1 MRRVIYIA
9 TPHKGSFMAATTMGR
24 LAASF
29 VSLPRSV
36 VRLSTELFT
45 KNKEALALSDM
56 GGVPTSIRGIEPDN
70 VFVKTLASFPCPPEV
85 KAHTIIAVKPGDEPL
100 ERGSDG
106 VVEYTSA
113 RLDGV
118 ESEYVLRWNHSCQA
132 HPRTIAEVR
141 RILRAHLAGLPGKAV
156 AAPEEGAP

>member
-1 MRRVIYIA
+1 M
-9 TPHKGSFMAATTMGR
+9 
-24 LAASF
+24 
-29 VSLPRSV
+29 
-36 VRLSTELFT
+36 
-45 KNKEALALSDM
+45 D
-56 GGVPTSIRGIEPDN
+56 PDN
-70 VFVKTLASFPCPPEV
+70 VFVKTLASFPIPPEV
-85 KAHTIIAVKPGDEPL
+85 KAHTIIAVKAGDEPL

-141 RILRAHLAGLPGKAV
+141 RILRAHLAGLV
-156 AAPEEGAP
+156 QQAATTPEEGAP